1 MYHDVSE
8 LVNVQPAPAAPDEWQ
23 PVQAEAEVPAAE
35 PVVEPE
41 PAPKPR
47 KYKVEEIE
55 GIGPAYAAI
64 LTGIGITTTE
74 ELLDAASTRKGRAEL
89 AEKTS
94 ISEKLILKWANR
106 ADLMRVPGIG
116 EEYSDLLEAAGVDT
130 VKELRRRI
138 PENLHDVMLKVNE
151 QDKLV
156 RRPPHLSEVQ
166 AWVEAAKAIDPKMLY

>member
-1 MYHDVSE
+1 MVHAITRRKVKDGSLVDVEVFGIPVILGGKQVGILAMYHDVSE
-8 LVNVQPAPAAPDEWQ
+8 LVNVQPAPATPDEWSRSRLRKKFRWWSRWLSRRL
-23 PVQAEAEVPAAE
+23 PL
-35 PVVEPE
+35 
-41 PAPKPR
+41 KPR

-64 LTGIGITTTE
+64 LTGIGIITTE

-116 EEYSDLLEAAGVDT
+116 EEYSDLLGS
-130 VKELRRRI
+130 RRRR
-138 PENLHDVMLKVNE
+138 HG
-151 QDKLV
+151 QGAA
-156 RRPPHLSEVQ
+156 Q
-166 AWVEAAKAIDPKMLY
+166 AHP

>member
-1 MYHDVSE
+1 M
-8 LVNVQPAPAAPDEWQ
+8 PP
-23 PVQAEAEVPAAE
+23 
-35 PVVEPE
+35 
-41 PAPKPR
+41 
-47 KYKVEEIE
+47 
-55 GIGPAYAAI
+55 
-64 LTGIGITTTE
+64 
-74 ELLDAASTRKGRAEL
+74 STRKGRFEL

-130 VKELRRRI
+130 VKELRRRL
-138 PENLHDVMLKVNE
+138 PENLHDAMLKVNE

-166 AWVEAAKAIDPKMLY
+166 AWVEAAKIIDPKMSY